1 MKRVLS
7 FLLPIAAMA
16 ALAFPAMLQAANLDP
31 IDSAGVQVQQQQ
43 QNGINYL
50 SGGIGLDESKAIQQ
64 TPGYNLH
71 MTCSVGM
78 QNEYAA
84 NVDVTI
90 EKASGQT
97 VLTLNQAG
105 PLVYV
110 QLPPGKYIVR
120 ATLNGQERRDVTDV
134 GSGTARNL
142 VFHWSWSGQ
151 WMMHWQHI
159 RRGTVPRLMCWT
171 APAFSESVTA
181 ACAWPSACHRA
192 RAPFGESTIQS
203 SRRLSGTECR
213 RTATLSRTRTFGVAA
228 PGCRCGVGRIGSR
241 WRWSRSSNCG

>member
-1 MKRVLS
+1 MKNIRS
-7 FLLPIAAMA
+7 FMLPFAVVGWLLLPVMS
-16 ALAFPAMLQAANLDP
+16 QAANLEP
-31 IDSAGVQVQQQQ
+31 VDSAGVQVQQQQ

-71 MTCSVGM
+71 MTYSVGM

-90 EKASGQT
+90 EKASGQP

-142 VFHWSWSGQ
+142 VFHWS
-151 WMMHWQHI
+151 
-159 RRGTVPRLMCWT
+159 
-171 APAFSESVTA
+171 
-181 ACAWPSACHRA
+181 
-192 RAPFGESTIQS
+192 
-203 SRRLSGTECR
+203 
-213 RTATLSRTRTFGVAA
+213 
-228 PGCRCGVGRIGSR
+228 
-241 WRWSRSSNCG
+241 

>member
-64 TPGYNLH
+64 STGYNLH
-71 MTCSVGM
+71 MTFAVGA
-78 QNEYAA
+78 QDQYTAD
-84 NVDVTI
+84 VDVVI
-90 EKASGQT
+90 QKSPGQT
-97 VLTLNQAG
+97 VLTLSQTG

-110 QLPPGKYIVR
+110 QLPPGKYTVV
-120 ATLNGQERRDVTDV
+120 ATRNGETRRDVTDV

-142 VFHWSWSGQ
+142 VFHWNDAG
-151 WMMHWQHI
+151 
-159 RRGTVPRLMCWT
+159 
-171 APAFSESVTA
+171 
-181 ACAWPSACHRA
+181 
-192 RAPFGESTIQS
+192 
-203 SRRLSGTECR
+203 
-213 RTATLSRTRTFGVAA
+213 
-228 PGCRCGVGRIGSR
+228 
-241 WRWSRSSNCG
+241 